1 MTSAERFT
9 PELVIFDCDGVLIDS
24 EALSLPVEAA
34 VLAEHGFAIS
44 VDEIRERY
52 IGHSLAS
59 MFADLEKRFGRPMPD
74 GFETMLRQRIEAL
87 FEVELAAT
95 EGVAALVDALDCG
108 KCVASSS
115 LPARLKHTLSLV
127 GLYDKFA
134 PHIFSS
140 SQVQR
145 GKPAPDLFLYAAER
159 MGVAP
164 SRCLVVEDSVAGVQA
179 ARAAGMTVLGFCGG
193 GHCGEGHGDRLRR
206 EGAAAS
212 FAGMAALRAV
222 LPCRK

>member
-1 MTSAERFT
+1 MTGERYT
-9 PELVIFDCDGVLIDS
+9 PDLVIFDCDGVLIDS

-44 VDEIRERY
+44 VEEIRERY

-59 MFADLEKRFGRPMPD
+59 MFADLEKRFGRDMPE
-74 GFETMLRQRIEAL
+74 GFETMLRQRIETL
-87 FEVELAAT
+87 FEAELAAMD
-95 EGVAALVDALDCG
+95 GVATLVDALDCG

-127 GLYDKFA
+127 GLYEKFA

-140 SQVQR
+140 SQVAR
-145 GKPAPDLFLYAAER
+145 SKPAPDLFLFAAER

-164 SRCLVVEDSVAGVQA
+164 PRCLVIEDSVAGVQA

-193 GHCGEGHGDRLRR
+193 GHCGEGHGARLLR
-206 EGAAAS
+206 EGASAV
-212 FAGMAALRAV
+212 FAGMDVLAAV
-222 LPCRK
+222 LPCRR

>member
-1 MTSAERFT
+1 MIQGERYT
-9 PELVIFDCDGVLIDS
+9 PDLVIFDCDGVLIDS

-34 VLAEHGFAIS
+34 ILAEHGFSIT

-52 IGHSLAS
+52 VGHSLAS
-59 MFADLEKRFGRPMPD
+59 MFADLEKRFDRSLPD

-87 FEVELAAT
+87 FEAELAAMD
-95 EGVAALVDALDCG
+95 GVAALVDALDCG

-115 LPARLKHTLSLV
+115 LPARLRHTLSLV
-127 GLYDKFA
+127 GLYEKFA
-134 PHIFSS
+134 PHIFSA
-140 SQVQR
+140 SQVER
-145 GKPAPDLFLYAAER
+145 GKPAPDLFLFAAER
-159 MGVAP
+159 MGAAP
-164 SRCLVVEDSVAGVQA
+164 SRCLVIEDSVAGVHA

-193 GHCGEGHGDRLRR
+193 GHCGNGHGERLRR

-212 FAGMAALRAV
+212 FDGMAALAAV